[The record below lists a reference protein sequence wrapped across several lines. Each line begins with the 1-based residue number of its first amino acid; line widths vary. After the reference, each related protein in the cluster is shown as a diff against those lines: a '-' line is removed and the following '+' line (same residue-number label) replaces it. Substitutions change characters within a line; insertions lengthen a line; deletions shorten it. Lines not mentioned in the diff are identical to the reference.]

1 MCKKIKIKKTDAPLE
16 WRTRMA
22 HALLFS
28 VVNSISVQNTQIP
41 WSIDSS

>member
-28 VVNSISVQNTQIP
+28 VVSSISVQKHRFP
-41 WSIDSS
+41 GV